1 MPSLQFRGTLQGWT
15 TAQDP
20 TVGKHSARDGAT
32 VHPLVADALERRQ
45 PGTGPGEHGGGSPR
59 ASEVGWP
66 SAPGRGEGLGWPGD
80 RPAEPVDRVGR
91 DPEDDGSVLA
101 VLDEAA
107 AREAEEQAPAGAAV
121 ADEQPVRRQGWRR
134 FFGGGGGPSGRSTSA
149 A

>member
-1 MPSLQFRGTLQGWT
+1 M
-15 TAQDP
+15 
-20 TVGKHSARDGAT
+20 
-32 VHPLVADALERRQ
+32 
-45 PGTGPGEHGGGSPR
+45 TGPDDGQDD
-59 ASEVGWP
+59 
-66 SAPGRGEGLGWPGD
+66 PGD
-80 RPAEPVDRVGR
+80 VLARLRAMQAGDVPVTGGRTLAYVYDSGLEEVDRVGR

-134 FFGGGGGPSGRSTSA
+134 FFGGGGPSGRSTSA